1 MGEIEREVIAQEG
14 IDFETLKLNELS
26 RMGGKGGLRA
36 AVTPIKEFNLQN
48 LSCNSSGE
56 GLCVQLSF
64 RLFRGSYATVLL
76 REIMKPSDPIAAG
89 F

>member
-1 MGEIEREVIAQEG
+1 MGEIEREIIAQED
-14 IDFETLKLNELS
+14 IDFETLRLNELS

-36 AVTPIKEFNLQN
+36 AVTPIREFNLHN
-48 LSCNSSGE
+48 LSSNASGE
-56 GLCVQLSF
+56 GLCIKLSF